1 MVPRSSRFVAHLAF
15 VPLSLLLLGPSVCHC
30 ARDPQRT
37 APPTTEQADRSSTGG
52 PKLSDHEVYRRFL
65 RRFHDHVYAVHQNRT
80 KWLGIETL
88 QNPNDAWIQ
97 QEIIYEVKPDFI
109 VETGTYQGGSAILWA
124 MLLEQSNPA
133 GKVITVDIVDHC
145 QRARRRPIWQER
157 IVFLKGSSTDPQIV
171 DAIKQQ
177 VENGRVL
184 VILDSDHS
192 KRHVLQEMK
201 MYAPLVA
208 KGSYLIVQD
217 TFYDYPPA
225 FHPQEGPG
233 PWGAVQEF
241 LGSNRDFQIDASR
254 GRLLLTF
261 NPSGYLK
268 RVN

>member
-1 MVPRSSRFVAHLAF
+1 MVPRSSRSSAHLAS
-15 VPLSLLLLGPSVCHC
+15 VTVSLLLLGLSVCHC
-30 ARDPQRT
+30 ARDPQR
-37 APPTTEQADRSSTGG
+37 APRPTGEQAAQGSTGG
-52 PKLSDHEVYRRFL
+52 PSLSDHEVYRRFL
-65 RRFHDHVYAVHQNRT
+65 RRFHDQVYAVRQNRT

-88 QNPNDAWIQ
+88 QNPNDAWVH

-124 MLLEQSNPA
+124 MLLEQANPA

-157 IVFLKGSSTDPQIV
+157 IIFLQGSSTDPQIV
-171 DAIKQQ
+171 DAIKQE
-177 VENGRVL
+177 VENARVL

-192 KRHVLQEMK
+192 KPHVLQEMK
-201 MYAPLVA
+201 LYAPLVA
-208 KGSYLIVQD
+208 KDSYLIVQD
-217 TFYDYPPA
+217 TFYDYPPP

-233 PWGAVQEF
+233 PWGAVQDF
-241 LGSNRDFQIDASR
+241 LATNRDFQIDASR